1 MLILEP
7 DTLLSL
13 LFFINNITNNTI
25 CKRAGDADCD
35 GRRDDL
41 VEYVREGV
49 REKLLL
55 CSRLKIFFLQ
65 LFFKVLNFNVNA
77 INY

>member
-55 CSRLKIFFLQ
+55 CSRLKIFFFTIIFQ
-65 LFFKVLNFNVNA
+65 GIKF
-77 INY
+77 